1 MSINIERIELEVN
14 IDQIEFR
21 AHIWGDRVNGT
32 ETEAAEYSSLYQA
45 WVYNAKANEPD
56 PVVAP
61 IKGTRRP
68 GDRASRRKANAH
80 KKNALGR
87 KVRYANEYINAYFVK
102 GNGQTRWIDDII
114 KENAWDEFD
123 AIDWSKVKGINP
135 KNYGYKQYNKHP
147 ELIKSRHSS
156 KEICRDFVPDEIDT
170 VSDPWAYTDEEYFF
184 AGGENLHGDFDDS
197 ATEMIYEDY
206 HNPGYLDDDDE
217 DFGFDPYQSALD
229 DREAAWDTIADL
241 QREIARYKDFLGEF
255 NLTTLYERWLA
266 DNNS

>member
-68 GDRASRRKANAH
+68 GNRAERRKATIKAKRH
-80 KKNALGR
+80 LKEIEPLTMS
-87 KVRYANEYINAYFVK
+87 VRRTR
-102 GNGQTRWIDDII
+102 NGGVI
-114 KENAWDEFD
+114 KRGDTYSWL
-123 AIDWSKVKGINP
+123 
-135 KNYGYKQYNKHP
+135 P
-147 ELIKSRHSS
+147 EWKAMDRRNRRHTA

-206 HNPGYLDDDDE
+206 HNPGYLDDDW
-217 DFGFDPYQSALD
+217 D
-229 DREAAWDTIADL
+229 DDDNPCSGCMADDTIADL
-241 QREIARYKDFLGEF
+241 RREIARYKDFLGEF
-255 NLTTLYERWLA
+255 NLNTLYERWLA